1 MNRDR
6 QFLTSCGKL
15 ASLLNL
21 SLGAARQRIDH
32 QIAKEVARDPDSKL
46 AIIERLLAAARLDSA
61 SNSRLLDAQLNAL
74 ESEANFLDED

>member
-1 MNRDR
+1 M
-6 QFLTSCGKL
+6 
-15 ASLLNL
+15 NL

-32 QIAKEVARDPDSKL
+32 QIAKEGARDPDSKL

>member
-6 QFLTSCGKL
+6 QFLTSCGQL

-32 QIAKEVARDPDSKL
+32 QIAKEGARDPESKL